1 MRKRELVL
9 INPCPKC
16 GGDAEA
22 VTIWYANGGDGYTK
36 KVVRCTVCGKNIART
51 TGQEAVKA
59 WNRLR

>member
-1 MRKRELVL
+1 MRKGKLIL

-16 GGDAEA
+16 GGEPERVA
-22 VTIWYANGGDGYTK
+22 TWYAD
-36 KVVRCTVCGKNIART
+36 GKNVART